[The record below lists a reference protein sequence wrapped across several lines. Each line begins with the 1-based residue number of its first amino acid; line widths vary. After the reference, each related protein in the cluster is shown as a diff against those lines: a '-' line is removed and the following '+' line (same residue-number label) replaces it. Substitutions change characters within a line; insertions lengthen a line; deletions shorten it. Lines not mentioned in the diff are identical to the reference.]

1 MSRRQQSS
9 ADYSIK
15 KKVNIYYFICY
26 YYFILWRAEEACKTS
41 TNPQSEKK
49 ERNLE
54 M

>member
-15 KKVNIYYFICY
+15 KKVNIYYFIY